1 MREVRAAIAAGLAG
15 STLTDARGHTRALE
29 AAYCEALRQKA
40 PEVLEAAPA
49 RPAERDRAMT
59 GDAIA
64 DIQRR
69 LAAGDAAGARAAADA
84 LLRSAALPGDHRAVA
99 LWLRARAHEA
109 LKDAAAA
116 IADLEAATGLTPGDA
131 RIWNEL
137 GVLLAT
143 AGEQERAVS
152 AFGQATRADPR
163 SFRAWNNLGNALRA
177 TGRLAGAGDAFARAV
192 AIKPDY
198 ALAQANL
205 GAVRRDQGDPAAARS
220 ALERALAID
229 PKLTVALLALGS
241 LLRHQGRVDDAV
253 ALFARAGEAD
263 PRDARP
269 CLELAYALAERDDLA
284 AAKQAYAEAQ
294 ARDPKQLRAQIGARL
309 TLPMV
314 AASAAALAAARADY
328 DRGLAELE
336 RTLPALARTLDPAAV
351 LDGLRWSN
359 FLLAYQG
366 GDDRALQARYAAVAG
381 AALAAVAPAWRA
393 PTTATVAGR
402 ARPRIGFVSSF
413 FRDGT
418 VGRYFEHWI
427 TDLDPEA
434 FEVVLY
440 HLQPGTDPLFAR
452 LAARADAV
460 RQCPRWLA
468 SRIAPRIRE
477 DAPDVLI
484 YPELG
489 MDATV
494 FALAALRLAPL
505 QCAAWGH
512 PVTTGHE
519 TIDVFFSSAA
529 MEPADGAQH
538 YTERLVR
545 IPGIGTRYARPQAP
559 AAVARSRLGLP
570 DDAFLLLC
578 PQSLFKIHP
587 DNDPLFARVL
597 AEIPQARLVLF
608 EGRHPALTARYL
620 ARLDAALAREGVA
633 RDGRVQLLPQCG
645 HDDYLRINGAC
656 DAMLD
661 TLHWSGGNTSLDAL
675 ACALPLVTLPGRFM
689 RGRQSA
695 GMLRLMEID
704 ELVARDADD
713 YVRIAARLAADRAWR
728 DALAARIV
736 AGQGRVFDDPAPIA
750 ALARFLRDAVPGRPR

>member
-1 MREVRAAIAAGLAG
+1 M
-15 STLTDARGHTRALE
+15 TDARL
-29 AAYCEALRQKA
+29 
-40 PEVLEAAPA
+40 
-49 RPAERDRAMT
+49 
-59 GDAIA
+59 A
-64 DIQRR
+64 DIQHR

-84 LLRSAALPGDHRAVA
+84 LLQVPAVAGEQRAVA

-116 IADLEAATGLTPGDA
+116 IADLEAAAGLTPGDA
-131 RIWNEL
+131 RMWNEL

-143 AGEQERAVS
+143 AGEQERSVA
-152 AFGQATRADPR
+152 AFRQATRADPR

-177 TGRLAGAGDAFARAV
+177 TGRLADADAAFAQAV

-198 ALAQANL
+198 VLALTNL
-205 GAVRRDQGDPAAARS
+205 GAVRRDRGDPAAARS

-229 PKLTVALLALGS
+229 PKFTVALLALGS
-241 LLRHQGRVDDAV
+241 LLRHEGRVDEAI
-253 ALFARAGEAD
+253 ALFARAAQAD

-269 CLELAYALAERDDLA
+269 CVELGSALAERDDLTP
-284 AAKQAYAEAQ
+284 AKQAYAEAQ
-294 ARDPKQLRAQIGARL
+294 ARNPKLLRARLGARL

-314 AASAAALAAARADY
+314 ATSAAALAAARADY
-328 DRGLAELE
+328 ERGLAELE
-336 RTLPALARTLDPAAV
+336 RTLPALAESLDPATV

-359 FLLAYQG
+359 FLLAYHG
-366 GDDRALQARYAAVAG
+366 EDDRALQARYAAVAG
-381 AALAAVAPAWRA
+381 AALAAVGPAWRA
-393 PTTATVAGR
+393 ATAAPAAAR

-427 TDLDPEA
+427 TDLDPA
-434 FEVVLY
+434 GFEVVLY
-440 HLQPGTDPLFAR
+440 HLQPGTDPLFER
-452 LAARADAV
+452 LAGRADVV
-460 RQCPRWLA
+460 RHCPRWLP
-468 SRIAPRIRE
+468 SRLAPLIRG
-477 DAPDVLI
+477 DAPDALI

-512 PVTTGHE
+512 PVTTGHP
-519 TIDVFFSSAA
+519 TIDVFLSSAA
-529 MEPADGAQH
+529 MEPEDGELH

-545 IPGIGTRYARPQAP
+545 IPGIGTRYARPQVP
-559 AAVARSRLGLP
+559 AAVARSRLGLS

-597 AEIPQARLVLF
+597 AAIPRARLVLF
-608 EGRHPALTARYL
+608 EGRHPALTAKYL
-620 ARLDAALAREGVA
+620 ARLDAALAREGIA
-633 RDGRVQLLPQCG
+633 RGARVQLLPQCG
-645 HDDYLRINGAC
+645 HDDYLRINRAC

-675 ACALPLVTLPGRFM
+675 ACGLPVVTLPGRFM

-695 GMLRLMEID
+695 AMLRLMGIE

-736 AGQGRVFDDPAPIA
+736 AGEGRVFDDRAPVA
-750 ALARFLRDAVPGRPR
+750 ALARFLREALSASRT